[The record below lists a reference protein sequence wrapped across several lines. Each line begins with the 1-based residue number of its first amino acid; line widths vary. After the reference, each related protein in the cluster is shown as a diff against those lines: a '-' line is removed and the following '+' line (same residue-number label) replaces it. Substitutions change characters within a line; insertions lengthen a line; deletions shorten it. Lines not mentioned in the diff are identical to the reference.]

1 MRLVLTLLC
10 RDEEDVIKEMITFH
24 ISRGVDLVIATDNH
38 STDSTRSILA
48 KHASSGSV
56 VLLDEPSHTHDQ
68 APWVTRMARM
78 AAEQYAADW
87 VINADADEF
96 WWPQSGNLKSHF
108 SNLSD
113 DVEALSIDRFNFLP
127 PLSTTNPRPPFYESM
142 TMRERQSLNSL
153 GNPLPPKV
161 CHRGLS
167 QISVNDGNH
176 AVRHARNVISAQPF
190 NDIEIL
196 HFPVRSFEQFER
208 KIRQGAEALQRNQ
221 RIANTSIGSTW
232 RQLYQDH
239 LLPGTLGSYYQSL
252 RPADPALDALLQNG
266 DLIRDLRLQKA
277 LRRLKECP
285 SDLIQE

>member
-10 RDEEDVIKEMITFH
+10 RDEEDVIEEMITFH
-24 ISRGVDLVIATDNH
+24 LSRGVDLVIATDNH

-48 KHASSGSV
+48 KHASSGSL

-113 DVEALSIDRFNFLP
+113 DVEALSLDRFNFLP
-127 PLSTTNPRPPFYESM
+127 PSHTTDSQRPFYESM
-142 TMRERQSLNSL
+142 TMREKQSLNSL
-153 GNPLPPKV
+153 GSPLPPKV

-167 QISVNDGNH
+167 QISVDDGNH
-176 AVRHARNVISAQPF
+176 AVRHAGSVISAQAF
-190 NDIEIL
+190 HDIEIL
-196 HFPVRSFEQFER
+196 HFPVRSYQQFER
-208 KIRQGAEALQRNQ
+208 KIRQGAEALLRNQ

-232 RQLYQDH
+232 RQLYKDH
-239 LLPGTLGSYYQSL
+239 LLNGTLDSYYLSL
-252 RPADPALDALLQNG
+252 RPTDPALDALLQNG
-266 DLIRDLRLQKA
+266 DLISDLRLQKA
-277 LRRLKECP
+277 LHRLKEYP
-285 SDLIQE
+285 SELTPE